1 MWWRRY
7 ASTSPNVVK
16 IYIALEEL
24 GLPYNVHPVDVFT
37 GKQFDADFRKL
48 NPMAKVPVITDSDG
62 PGGKPCT
69 LFESGA
75 ILLYLAEKTGKLLPK
90 DMAAKYEAIEWMMV
104 QMTTLGP
111 MFGQHVHFV
120 RFAPKATTIRKSR
133 YTTQVHRV
141 FEVNEQRL
149 GEQPW
154 LGGAEYGI
162 ADIATYPW
170 ARNIPVLL
178 GAPRGGEIQERHAL
192 GRHDQR
198 ASGGEEGACRGR
210 RRAREDHAV
219 RQGGARRAGQGVRP
233 RPVRRRL
240 IGSATKPFDRCDPRR
255 HFSGACGALA
265 LPDTPVESKADDPYH
280 PGPETRVS
288 RLEDDVRDVKTTM
301 GRLELLVTEIKATLD
316 ATLLHPR
323 RSQGC
328 RTGPEA
334 IGARTHAGAELAELR
349 TELAEK
355 PSKAYMWG
363 VLTACDCGLAALAIL
378 K

>member
-1 MWWRRY
+1 MIELY
-7 ASTSPNVVK
+7 GMGSPNVVK

-37 GKQFDADFRKL
+37 GKQFDPAFLKL

-111 MFGQHVHFV
+111 MFGQHVHFA
-120 RFAPKATTIRKSR
+120 RFAPKGNDYSQSR

-141 FEVNEQRL
+141 FEAMDQRL
-149 GEQPW
+149 AEKSW

-178 GAPRGGEIQERHAL
+178 GAPAAEKYKNVMRWVGVINERP
-192 GRHDQR
+192 
-198 ASGGEEGACRGR
+198 
-210 RRAREDHAV
+210 AV
-219 RQGGARRAGQGVRP
+219 KR
-233 RPVRRRL
+233 
-240 IGSATKPFDRCDPRR
+240 
-255 HFSGACGALA
+255 ALA
-265 LPDTPVESKADDPYH
+265 AV
-280 PGPETRVS
+280 
-288 RLEDDVRDVKTTM
+288 DDVRAKTTQFDKAEPDALDKVF
-301 GRLELLVTEIKATLD
+301 GRG
-316 ATLLHPR
+316 
-323 RSQGC
+323 Q
-328 RTGPEA
+328 
-334 IGARTHAGAELAELR
+334 
-349 TELAEK
+349 
-355 PSKAYMWG
+355 Y
-363 VLTACDCGLAALAIL
+363 AAA
-378 K
+378 